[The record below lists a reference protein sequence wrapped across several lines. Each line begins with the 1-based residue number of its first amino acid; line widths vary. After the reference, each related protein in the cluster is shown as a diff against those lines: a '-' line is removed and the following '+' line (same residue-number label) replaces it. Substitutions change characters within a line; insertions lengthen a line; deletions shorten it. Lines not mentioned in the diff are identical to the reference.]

1 MSDNAFE
8 RRRVM
13 KRAGLLRL
21 AAAGGGRIAD
31 CYAQEQV
38 KWSSGTDLPKL
49 KAPANACDCHMHIYD
64 ARFPVDPSATLKPG
78 DALVDDYRRLQ
89 KRIGTTRNVIVTHS
103 TYGTDNS
110 CTLDAMAK
118 IGATARGVAVVDTS
132 VADDELQR
140 LAGLGIRGIRYNP
153 A

>member
-1 MSDNAFE
+1 MVIHTLMSRLRRSESSATRFLTRLPEEARLYPETRIFHRVHNVRRLERGVLMSDNTFE
-8 RRRVM
+8 RRTFM
-13 KRAGLLRL
+13 KRAGLMAL

-38 KWSSGTDLPKL
+38 KWSSGTDMPKL

-89 KRIGTTRNVIVTHS
+89 KRIGT
-103 TYGTDNS
+103 
-110 CTLDAMAK
+110 
-118 IGATARGVAVVDTS
+118 
-132 VADDELQR
+132 
-140 LAGLGIRGIRYNP
+140 
-153 A
+153 